1 MPAPASDERVQNLR
15 NRAAGPWKSTVP
27 AASFRRS
34 VAPLSDSAAVRQN
47 HGMNLTEAGVRPD
60 AEEAVAAASPVR
72 RRSPARLAVVIAA
85 VAACALA
92 VAAFAATR
100 VPEFYRQ
107 RLVFDRAEDAG
118 GRLVSDVSAL
128 HASFIREGAWEAAFS
143 ERDVNAWLA
152 HDLPRN
158 HGRLLPRAV
167 SEPRLRFTPRRVHA
181 AVRIG
186 GGLASTVAVLVA
198 EVQLREPNQ
207 LGIVVEDARLGSLP
221 LPRGL
226 VLGEIRRRFDQIGMV
241 TAVRRLDGR
250 TVLVVYI
257 PSTHESGGMSH
268 WLESLS
274 IGEGTVAFAGHTRP
288 GRSPPVVPSDGGG
301 S

>member
-1 MPAPASDERVQNLR
+1 MVRNLQ

-27 AASFRRS
+27 AASFRGPEP
-34 VAPLSDSAAVRQN
+34 PLSDFAAVGQN
-47 HGMNLTEAGVRPD
+47 HAMNVTEAGVLPVAND
-60 AEEAVAAASPVR
+60 AVVAASPAK
-72 RRSPARLAVVIAA
+72 RRSPARLAVVIVAL
-85 VAACALA
+85 VAAALA
-92 VAAFAATR
+92 VAGFAATR
-100 VPEFYRQ
+100 IPEFYRQ
-107 RLVFDRAEDAG
+107 RLAVDRAEDSAR
-118 GRLVSDVSAL
+118 RLVSDVAAL
-128 HASFIREGAWEAAFS
+128 HASFVREGAWEAAFS
-143 ERDVNAWLA
+143 EHDVNAWLA
-152 HDLPRN
+152 SDLPRN
-158 HGRLLPRAV
+158 HGRLLPPAV
-167 SEPRLRFTPRRVHA
+167 SGPRLRFTPRRVHA

-186 GGLASTVAVLVA
+186 GSLASTVAVLVA

-226 VLGEIRRRFDQIGMV
+226 VLGEIRRRFEQIGMV

-250 TVLVVYI
+250 SVLVVYI

-288 GRSPPVVPSDGGG
+288 GRPALVAPSAG
-301 S
+301 SGS

>member
-1 MPAPASDERVQNLR
+1 M
-15 NRAAGPWKSTVP
+15 
-27 AASFRRS
+27 S
-34 VAPLSDSAAVRQN
+34 V
-47 HGMNLTEAGVRPD
+47 TEAGVEPD
-60 AEEAVAAASPVR
+60 AEDAVAAPSPAR
-72 RRSPARLAVVIAA
+72 RRSVLRLALVLAA
-85 VAACALA
+85 VAAGVVA
-92 VAAFAATR
+92 VAGFAATR

-107 RLVFDRAEDAG
+107 RLAVAGAEDSAR
-118 GRLVSDVSAL
+118 RLVSDVSAL
-128 HASFIREGAWEAAFS
+128 HAAFVREGSWEAAVS
-143 ERDVNAWLA
+143 ERDLNAWLA
-152 HDLPRN
+152 SDLPRN
-158 HGRLLPRAV
+158 HARLLPQAV

-181 AVRIG
+181 AARVG
-186 GGLASTVAVLVA
+186 AGLASTVAVLVA

-226 VLGEIRRRFDQIGMV
+226 VLGVIRRRFDQIGMV

-250 TVLVVYI
+250 PVLVVYI

-274 IGEGTVAFAGHTRP
+274 IGEGSVAFAGHTRP
-288 GRSPPVVPSDGGG
+288 GRSPLVTQPAGGG

>member
-1 MPAPASDERVQNLR
+1 MNSMEAGIRPD
-15 NRAAGPWKSTVP
+15 AADAVP
-27 AASFRRS
+27 AAS
-34 VAPLSDSAAVRQN
+34 P
-47 HGMNLTEAGVRPD
+47 GK
-60 AEEAVAAASPVR
+60 
-72 RRSPARLAVVIAA
+72 RRSPARLAVVLAA
-85 VAACALA
+85 LMAAMLA
-92 VAAFAATR
+92 VAGFAATR

-107 RLVFDRAEDAG
+107 RLTVDHPEDSAR
-118 GRLVSDVSAL
+118 RLVSDVSAL

-143 ERDVNAWLA
+143 EHDVNAWLA
-152 HDLPRN
+152 SDLPRN

-181 AVRIG
+181 AGRIG
-186 GGLASTVAVLVA
+186 SRLASTVAVLVA

-207 LGIVVEDARLGSLP
+207 LGIVVEDACLGSLP

-241 TAVRRLDGR
+241 TAVRRMDGR

-268 WLESLS
+268 WLEALS

-288 GRSPPVVPSDGGG
+288 GRTSPQVSSDDGG

>member
-1 MPAPASDERVQNLR
+1 MGLHGAGGLLSGLVW
-15 NRAAGPWKSTVP
+15 AAGCPGRCRPFESSLSDFAAVGQNHAMNVTEAGFLPDADDAVM
-27 AASFRRS
+27 AASPAKRRS
-34 VAPLSDSAAVRQN
+34 V
-47 HGMNLTEAGVRPD
+47 
-60 AEEAVAAASPVR
+60 
-72 RRSPARLAVVIAA
+72 ARLAVVLATLT
-85 VAACALA
+85 VAALA
-92 VAAFAATR
+92 VAGFAATR

-107 RLVFDRAEDAG
+107 RLAVEGAEDSAR
-118 GRLVSDVSAL
+118 RLVSDVSAL

-143 ERDVNAWLA
+143 ERDINAWLA
-152 HDLPRN
+152 SDLPRN
-158 HGRLLPRAV
+158 HGRLLPQAV
-167 SEPRLRFTPRRVHA
+167 AEPRLRFTPRRVHA
-181 AVRIG
+181 AVRLG
-186 GGLASTVAVLVA
+186 AGRASTVAVLVA

-250 TVLVVYI
+250 SVLVVYI

-288 GRSPPVVPSDGGG
+288 GRPPLVPPPAG
-301 S
+301 SGS

>member
-1 MPAPASDERVQNLR
+1 M
-15 NRAAGPWKSTVP
+15 T
-27 AASFRRS
+27 
-34 VAPLSDSAAVRQN
+34 
-47 HGMNLTEAGVRPD
+47 LTEAGVRPD
-60 AEEAVAAASPVR
+60 AEDAVPAASPGR
-72 RRSPARLAVVIAA
+72 RRSPARLAVVLAALMVAIVAIAG
-85 VAACALA
+85 
-92 VAAFAATR
+92 FAATR

-107 RLVFDRAEDAG
+107 RLAVEREEDSAR
-118 GRLVSDVSAL
+118 RLVSDVSAL

-143 ERDVNAWLA
+143 EHDVNAWLA
-152 HDLPRN
+152 SDLPRN

-186 GGLASTVAVLVA
+186 GSLASTVAVLVA

-207 LGIVVEDARLGSLP
+207 LGIVVEDACLGSLP

-241 TAVRRLDGR
+241 TAVRRMDGR

-268 WLESLS
+268 WLEALS

-288 GRSPPVVPSDGGG
+288 GRSTPLVPSDDGG